1 MVVLARELSHTANH
15 ALLAIIVSIM
25 TVYQESVLEATS
37 VLKRLR
43 NPFHVGLVH
52 IILTNEQ
59 LTQLTVYHAQLVQIV
74 LKEVLMIGRDTYV
87 LLDIIAQLLDLHS
100 HLLFALRELIMMS
113 LEAQKSLTALFVLPA
128 TSAKKV
134 LLHQHLVMQVTSALM
149 ALQFKQHA
157 SRVLIAQL

>member
-87 LLDIIAQLLDLHS
+87 PAGTYND
-100 HLLFALRELIMMS
+100 ELGGAKI
-113 LEAQKSLTALFVLPA
+113 TNCTVCPA
-128 TSAKKV
+128 GYFCKEGAVAPAPCDAGYFCPNGSSV
-134 LLHQHLVMQVTSALM
+134 
-149 ALQFKQHA
+149 
-157 SRVLIAQL
+157 

>member
-59 LTQLTVYHAQLVQIV
+59 LTQLTVYHAQLVQ
-74 LKEVLMIGRDTYV
+74 YV
-87 LLDIIAQLLDLHS
+87 LERGIDDWTR
-100 HLLFALRELIMMS
+100 HLCPIGYYCPTVGS
-113 LEAQKSLTALFVLPA
+113 T
-128 TSAKKV
+128 
-134 LLHQHLVMQVTSALM
+134 
-149 ALQFKQHA
+149 
-157 SRVLIAQL
+157 